1 MRFFNKYLNNRFFYT
16 GLLFFVWLAFF
27 DKNSLTEQ
35 NKLANTLNDLKS
47 REQFYNREIEETS
60 NEIRAYENDTALL
73 EKFARERYYMKKKN
87 EEVFVIVRE
96 EK

>member
-35 NKLANTLNDLKS
+35 IKLANTLNDLKS
-47 REQFYNREIEETS
+47 REQFYNLEIEKTS

>member
-35 NKLANTLNDLKS
+35 IKLANTLNDLKL
-47 REQFYNREIEETS
+47 REQFYNLEIEKTS

>member
-1 MRFFNKYLNNRFFYT
+1 
-16 GLLFFVWLAFF
+16 VWLAFF

-35 NKLANTLNDLKS
+35 IKLANTLNDLKS
-47 REQFYNREIEETS
+47 REQFYNLEIEKTS

>member
-35 NKLANTLNDLKS
+35 IKLANTLNDLKS